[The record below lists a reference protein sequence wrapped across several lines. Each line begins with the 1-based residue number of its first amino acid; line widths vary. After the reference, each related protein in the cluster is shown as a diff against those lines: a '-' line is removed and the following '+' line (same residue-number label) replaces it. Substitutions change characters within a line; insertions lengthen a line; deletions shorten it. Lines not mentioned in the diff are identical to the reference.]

1 MRVVPFVMDRKGL
14 PEHGEAA
21 EDRFP
26 PCVKIGS
33 EPVDMLQLLQQL
45 RNTALARSC
54 ALVGEAG
61 RHGADLACGKAC
73 RNEIADASRPAQV
86 GFAVA
91 AIAILR
97 AASVHEARLLVVA
110 QHALRDPEPFGS
122 FLDLH
127 FDPFPRCRST
137 LTLVA
142 MSRSDFKGSTTSSV
156 WISDARGMRE
166 PSAVGTLR

>member
-21 EDRFP
+21 EHRFP

-33 EPVDMLQLLQQL
+33 KPVDMLQFLQQL
-45 RNTALARSC
+45 RNTALAG
-54 ALVGEAG
+54 AGTLVGEAG

-73 RNEIADASRPAQV
+73 CDEIADASGTAEV
-86 GFAVA
+86 GFAIA

-97 AASVHEARLLVVA
+97 TAGIHEARFLVMA
-110 QHALRDPEPFGS
+110 QHALRDPEPFGR

-127 FDPFPRCRST
+127 LDPFPRRSST
-137 LTLVA
+137 LTLVS
-142 MSRSDFKGSTTSSV
+142 MSRLNFKG
-156 WISDARGMRE
+156 W
-166 PSAVGTLR
+166 AVS

>member
-1 MRVVPFVMDRKGL
+1 MMDRKGI
-14 PEHGEAA
+14 PEQGEAA
-21 EDRFP
+21 EDCFP
-26 PCVKIGS
+26 PCIEIGS
-33 EPVDMLQLLQQL
+33 EPVNMLQLLQQL
-45 RNTALARSC
+45 RNTALAWAC

-73 RNEIADASRPAQV
+73 RNEITDTSRPAQV

-97 AASVHEARLLVVA
+97 AAGVHEARFLVMA

-127 FDPFPRCRST
+127 FDPFPRCPNT
-137 LTLVA
+137 LTLVS
-142 MSRSDFKGSTTSSV
+142 MSRSDFKELAASV
-156 WISDARGMRE
+156 W
-166 PSAVGTLR
+166 L

>member
-14 PEHGEAA
+14 PEHGKAA
-21 EDRFP
+21 KDRFP
-26 PCVKIGS
+26 PCVKISS
-33 EPVDMLQLLQQL
+33 EPVDMLQFLQQL
-45 RNTALARSC
+45 RNTALARAC
-54 ALVGEAG
+54 ALVGEAV

-97 AASVHEARLLVVA
+97 APGIHEARLLIMA
-110 QHALRDPEPFGS
+110 QHTLRDPEPFGS

-127 FDPFPRCRST
+127 FDPLPRCPST

-142 MSRSDFKGSTTSSV
+142 MSRSNFKGSAT
-156 WISDARGMRE
+156 D
-166 PSAVGTLR
+166 